1 MEGVVYCTNAVESVV
16 DKVFLA
22 SCISLE
28 TFSSIVIVNEM
39 ISTPPPPPH
48 PPCLM
53 HETVS
58 YPHIPD
64 DNACLERS
72 NYLAQ

>member
-39 ISTPPPPPH
+39 ISTPPPH

>member
-39 ISTPPPPPH
+39 ISTPH